1 VNPPSQS
8 IDAVVVHQRALV
20 LDDTGELV
28 EKPVPV
34 YFLSS
39 QVLGALIV
47 FEDMG
52 FIHHEL
58 VLIEHRLKAIDAS
71 PVLLRGGAPGVL
83 DLDERGRFLEHGLRE
98 RVEHTVANVRL
109 NQEATYFIVLG
120 AVCERHDECCALG
133 ASKARIIQ

>member
-1 VNPPSQS
+1 M
-8 IDAVVVHQRALV
+8 DTVVVHQRALV
-20 LDDTGELV
+20 LDGAGELV
-28 EKPVPV
+28 EKSVPV

-58 VLIEHRLKAIDAS
+58 VLIEHRLQAIDAP
-71 PVLLRGGAPGVL
+71 PVLLSGGTPGVPGL
-83 DLDERGRFLEHGLRE
+83 EERGRILEHGLRK
-98 RVEHTVANVRL
+98 RVEHTIANVRL

-120 AVCERHDECCALG
+120 AVCERHEDCLALA
-133 ASKARIIQ
+133 ASKA